1 MSDPDDPSPPM
12 RIAIKESYKSNH
24 RFKLGA
30 CIARGKKILSR
41 AHNTRKTHPKF
52 GSGEYQTLHAES
64 YAIYKA
70 VRKGINL
77 EGTTLYVYRKNNNLA
92 KPCPCCMGL
101 IHKYG
106 IIEVIYSGS
115 K

>member
-1 MSDPDDPSPPM
+1 MIDSDDTPPPM
-12 RIAIKESYKSNH
+12 RVAIKESYKSNH

-30 CIARGKKILSR
+30 CIAKGKRILSK
-41 AHNTRKTHPKF
+41 AHNSRKTHPEF
-52 GSGEYQTLHAES
+52 GAGNFQTLHAES

-70 VRKGINL
+70 VRQGISLKGA
-77 EGTTLYVYRKNNNLA
+77 TLYVYRRNNNLA

-106 IIEVIYSGS
+106 IKKVIYSGCE
-115 K
+115 

>member
-1 MSDPDDPSPPM
+1 MLDLDDPPPPM
-12 RIAIKESYKSNH
+12 RLAIKESHKSNH

-30 CIARGKKILSR
+30 CIARGNKVLVK

-52 GSGEYQTLHAES
+52 GAGDFQTLHAES
-64 YAIYKA
+64 HAICKA
-70 VRKGINL
+70 VRQGINL
-77 EGTTLYVYRKNNNLA
+77 KGTTLYVYRRNNNLA

-106 IIEVIYSGS
+106 IKKVIYSG
-115 K
+115 

>member
-1 MSDPDDPSPPM
+1 MNALDDPPPPM
-12 RIAIKESYKSNH
+12 RLAIKESHKSNH

-30 CIARGKKILSR
+30 CIARGNKVLVK

-52 GSGEYQTLHAES
+52 GAGEFQTLHAES
-64 YAIYKA
+64 HAIYKA
-70 VRKGINL
+70 VRQGINL
-77 EGTTLYVYRKNNNLA
+77 KGTTLYVYRYNNNLA

-106 IIEVIYSGS
+106 IKKVIYSG
-115 K
+115 

>member
-1 MSDPDDPSPPM
+1 MINLDDPPPPM
-12 RIAIKESYKSNH
+12 RLAIKESNKSNH

-30 CIARGKKILSR
+30 CIARGNKILTK
-41 AHNTRKTHPKF
+41 AHNSRKTHPKF
-52 GSGEYQTLHAES
+52 GAGEYQTLHAES

-70 VRKGINL
+70 VRQGINL
-77 EGTTLYVYRKNNNLA
+77 RGTTLYVYRRNNNLA

-106 IIEVIYSGS
+106 IKKVIYSGS
-115 K
+115 V